1 MILYL
6 ANGDV
11 LEAPDHEGLV
21 ARLRDQN
28 PTARHVSV
36 QDYIECVLPFLRGLD
51 GGQRFPF
58 RIPPGIGPERFLDL
72 YCQAGMA
79 ELVEREPIPD
89 LGIQLRWPDED
100 DPHTEDNED
109 G

>member
-28 PTARHVSV
+28 PTARDVSV
-36 QDYIECVLPFLRGLD
+36 AEYIECVIPFLRGLRIGTD
-51 GGQRFPF
+51 AP
-58 RIPPGIGPERFLDL
+58 RIPDGLSPERFLEL
-72 YCQAGMA
+72 YCAAGMA
-79 ELVEREPIPD
+79 ELVDRDPIPD
-89 LGIQLRWPDED
+89 LGIRLRWPGDD
-100 DPHTEDNED
+100 DPHTQEKA
-109 G
+109 

>member
-1 MILYL
+1 MNLYL

-28 PTARHVSV
+28 PTARDVSV
-36 QDYIECVLPFLRGLD
+36 AEYIECVIPFLRGLRIGTD
-51 GGQRFPF
+51 LP
-58 RIPPGIGPERFLDL
+58 RIPDGLSPEAFLRI
-72 YCQAGMA
+72 YCAAGMA
-79 ELVEREPIPD
+79 ELVEHDPIPD
-89 LGIQLRWPDED
+89 LGIRLRWPDEG
-100 DPHTEDNED
+100 DPHNEDNED

>member
-1 MILYL
+1 LNLYL

-28 PTARHVSV
+28 PTARDVSLAE
-36 QDYIECVLPFLRGLD
+36 YIECVIPFLRGLRIGTD
-51 GGQRFPF
+51 LP
-58 RIPPGIGPERFLDL
+58 RIPDSLSPERFLDL

-79 ELVEREPIPD
+79 KLVEREPIPD
-89 LGIQLRWPDED
+89 LGIRLCWPDDD
-100 DPHTEDNED
+100 DPHTEDNND